1 MVSVKRQRFIYVAGD
16 LVATS
21 LAWFV
26 FNIIRFFNVTQEY
39 GSYHKL
45 ERYLSEDPVWM
56 GQIFFPMLMMMLYY
70 LSGYYNR
77 VFFKSRVDEFTMT
90 AATAFIGTIIIYF
103 VAILDDPIPDRISN
117 YELLLILLLL
127 LFAMVY
133 ATRLTITTVTRR
145 RISAGQL
152 RFNSLI
158 IGTSTSAITLRHKLS
173 ALKGPR
179 AAAYNVIGYVSTDN
193 SSNSRPS
200 NDFDLPVYTLED
212 LPGITKT
219 LNIKNLIVAT
229 QPEGMQHTLDII
241 NQLLPLDLP
250 VLISP
255 SLLHVITSK
264 PKISDVNGELLI
276 DISHANMSEYTVNM
290 KRMGDIIVSFTA
302 LIVLAPLLATIAVAI
317 KFSSR
322 GSVFYSQERI
332 GLRKRPFTIY
342 KFRSMTSDAETDG
355 PALSSSNDKRITP
368 VGHILRKYRLDEL
381 PQFWNVL
388 KGDMSLVGP
397 RPEREFYIRQIIRK
411 APYYTLIH
419 QVRPGI
425 TSLGMVK
432 HGYAS
437 NIDQMIERLQYDII
451 YLENI
456 SLTVDLKILMYTVS
470 TVINGRGV

>member
-1 MVSVKRQRFIYVAGD
+1 MVSAKRQRFLYVAGD

-21 LAWFV
+21 LAWLV
-26 FNIIRFFNVTQEY
+26 FNIIRFFNVAQEY
-39 GSYHKL
+39 GNYHSL
-45 ERYLSEDPVWM
+45 DRYLSEDPVWM
-56 GQIFFPMLMMMLYY
+56 GQIFFPLLMMLLYY

-77 VFFKSRVDEFTMT
+77 VFFKSRVEEFTMT

-117 YELLLILLLL
+117 YQLLLILLFL

-133 ATRLTITTVTRR
+133 TIRLTITIITRR
-145 RISAGQL
+145 KILAGQI

-158 IGTSTSAITLRHKLS
+158 VGTSQSAINLRRKLS

-179 AAAYNVIGYVSTDN
+179 TAAYNVIGYVNTDN
-193 SSNSRPS
+193 SNIPG
-200 NDFDLPVYTLED
+200 NLDLPVYTIDD
-212 LPGITKT
+212 LPEITKS
-219 LNIKNLIVAT
+219 LNIKNLIVVT
-229 QPEGMQHTLDII
+229 HPEGMQQTLDII

-276 DISHANMSEYTVNM
+276 DISHANMSECTINM
-290 KRMGDIIVSFTA
+290 KRLGDIVVSFIA
-302 LIVLAPLLATIAVAI
+302 LLLLSPVFAAIAIAI
-317 KFSSR
+317 RYNSR
-322 GSVFYSQERI
+322 GPVFYTQERI
-332 GLRKRPFTIY
+332 GFRKKPFTIY
-342 KFRSMTSDAETDG
+342 KFRSMTPDAENNG
-355 PALSSSNDKRITP
+355 PALSYSDDQRITAIGR
-368 VGHILRKYRLDEL
+368 VLRKYRLDEL

-388 KGDMSLVGP
+388 KGDMSIVGP
-397 RPEREFYIRQIIRK
+397 RPERDFYIRQIILK

>member
-26 FNIIRFFNVTQEY
+26 FNIIRFFNVAQEY
-39 GSYHKL
+39 GSYHNL
-45 ERYLSEDPVWM
+45 GRYLSEEPVWM
-56 GQIFFPMLMMMLYY
+56 GQIFFPMLMMSLYY
-70 LSGYYNR
+70 VSGYYNR
-77 VFFKSRVDEFTMT
+77 VFFRSRVEEFTMT

-117 YELLLILLLL
+117 YELLLMLLLL
-127 LFAMVY
+127 LFTIVY
-133 ATRLTITTVTRR
+133 TTRLTITTVTRR
-145 RISAGQL
+145 KITAGLL

-158 IGTSTSAITLRHKLS
+158 IGTSQSAINLRHKLS

-179 AAAYNVIGYVSTDN
+179 SAAYNVTGYVYTDN
-193 SSNSRPS
+193 SIPS
-200 NDFDLPVYTLED
+200 PDLDLPVYTLED
-212 LPGITKT
+212 LPEITKSQ
-219 LNIKNLIVAT
+219 NIKNLIVVT
-229 QPEGMQHTLDII
+229 QPEGMQKTLDII
-241 NQLLPLDLP
+241 NRLLPLDLP

-276 DISHANMSEYTVNM
+276 DISHANMSEFTVNM
-290 KRMGDIIVSFTA
+290 KRLGDIIVSSIA
-302 LIVLAPLLATIAVAI
+302 LIILAPIFAIIAIAI
-317 KFSSR
+317 KCTSP
-322 GSVFYSQERI
+322 GPVFYSQERI
-332 GLRKRPFTIY
+332 GLRKKPFTIY
-342 KFRSMTSDAETDG
+342 KFRSMTSDAENNG
-355 PALSSSNDKRITP
+355 PALSSSNDQRITSIGR
-368 VGHILRKYRLDEL
+368 VLRKYRLDEL

-397 RPEREFYIRQIIRK
+397 RPEREFYIRQLIKK
-411 APYYTLIH
+411 APYYTLVH

-437 NIDQMIERLQYDII
+437 NIDQMIERLQYDIV
-451 YLENI
+451 YLENV